1 MNRRLGLL
9 IVATTLVAAARAGE
23 VGDFY
28 NVAAPDGAD
37 PFVYRHADG
46 WYYDAHSTG
55 GEVLLRRSRTIS
67 ALGGGE
73 TRVAWRPLPGT
84 AFSRELW
91 APEVHFLRGK
101 WYIYV
106 AADDGDNANHRMY
119 ALENPSPDP
128 FEGAFLLKGKVAD
141 RGADRWAIDGTVLA
155 MGEGDAERLY
165 FVWSGWEGT
174 RNVDQRI
181 YIAPMR
187 DPVTISGPRVE
198 LSRPTFAWEKAA
210 GPPTINEGPQA
221 LARDGRTFLVYSAA
235 GSWSDSYCLGLLAL
249 KPGADPLDPKSW
261 TKSPRPV
268 FESGDGVVA
277 PGHCSFTKSPDGS
290 QDWIVYHAAKRA
302 GSGWS
307 RSVRAQPFGWGE
319 DGAPDFGRPIP
330 PDRPIPIPAGE
341 PGRLRVEAE
350 AHREDPAR
358 AVADPACSGG
368 SKVGLG
374 EPKARASFEVAVP
387 KAGVYVAAI
396 RYHADPAPQKGPR
409 LDVLVDGRPAAT
421 VALPDSGGRWSN
433 AFVRLA
439 LKEGP
444 NRVAVA
450 AEGGRADVDCLD
462 VVLDP
467 QGGAATSAARARA
480 RGRGR
485 R

>member
-9 IVATTLVAAARAGE
+9 IVATTLAAAAPARAEE

-73 TRVAWRPLPGT
+73 DRVAWRPPPGT
-84 AFSRELW
+84 AYSRELW

-119 ALENPSPDP
+119 ALENPAADP
-128 FEGAFLLKGKVAD
+128 FEGEFTLKGKVAD
-141 RGADRWAIDGTVLA
+141 RDADRWAIDGTVLTT
-155 MGEGDAERLY
+155 GEGDAERLY
-165 FVWSGWEGT
+165 FVWSGWAGSV
-174 RNVDQRI
+174 NVDQRI
-181 YIAPMR
+181 YIAPMS

-198 LSRPTFAWEKAA
+198 LSRPTFDWEKAA

-249 KPGADPLDPKSW
+249 EPGADPLDPRSW

-268 FESGDGVVA
+268 FESGGGVVA

-290 QDWIVYHAAKRA
+290 QDWIVFHAAKRA

-307 RSVRAQPFGWGE
+307 RSVRAQPFGWGR

-330 PDRPIPIPAGE
+330 PDRPIPLPAGE
-341 PGRLRVEAE
+341 PGRLRLEAE
-350 AHREDPAR
+350 GARLDGGAR
-358 AVADPACSGG
+358 AVADPTCSGG
-368 SKVGLG
+368 SKAALG
-374 EPKARASFEVAVP
+374 DPKARAGFDVTVAE
-387 KAGVYVAAI
+387 AGVYVAAI
-396 RYHADPAPQKGPR
+396 RYHADTAKRGGPR
-409 LDVLVDGRPAAT
+409 LNILVDDRPAAT
-421 VALPDSGGRWSN
+421 APLPDSGGRWSN

-439 LKEGP
+439 LKRGP

-450 AEGGRADVDCLD
+450 AEGGRAGVDCLD

-467 QGGAATSAARARA
+467 LAGVPTPVA